1 MIEKVTRTGGPKAKI
16 GFFTKNFGS
25 VGIKFDT
32 NIQGVAKDCAG
43 IFRSLDV
50 FGKGDLKQLK
60 TETTTIHSTYF
71 KYC

>member
-1 MIEKVTRTGGPKAKI
+1 MIEKVTRTGGPKAKR

-60 TETTTIHSTYF
+60 QLHVH
-71 KYC
+71 KL

>member
-60 TETTTIHSTYF
+60 QLNST
-71 KYC
+71 